1 MGREVVSAWRA
12 LRPVHCRWT
21 DDDPADPDFEVE
33 FEARADDVIEVRMAP
48 PLALAQRVFRK
59 PPGIRLTRDGETVRV
74 AVMVGLTSVH
84 KLAGRRADGLLSSLV
99 RVRAKRATALD
110 EALVVVSEGAV
121 RVRLPR
127 G

>member
-1 MGREVVSAWRA
+1 
-12 LRPVHCRWT
+12 
-21 DDDPADPDFEVE
+21 
-33 FEARADDVIEVRMAP
+33 
-48 PLALAQRVFRK
+48 
-59 PPGIRLTRDGETVRV
+59 
-74 AVMVGLTSVH
+74 MVGLTSVH
-84 KLAGRRADGLLSSLV
+84 KLAGRRADGLLSSMV